1 VATAAEVGLKA
12 PALGGILPQS
22 FQDLGLPEIFLA
34 HLTLKHC
41 FYLDVF
47 TLGDLGERLKLPA
60 TVLTQ
65 ILEYLRKERFVEAR
79 SADPLMPA
87 ASALSLAH
95 RHALTDLGK
104 KRAAQLLEY
113 DAYVGPTPVPLED
126 YRRQVLKQEIRW
138 AEVTASRLQGALEPL
153 VVAPELLEQLGPA
166 AVSGKPL
173 FLYGP
178 SGNGKTSIALRLAQV
193 WDDAILVPYAL
204 YVEGHV
210 IRVYD
215 ALTHRPPEEQ
225 GDVREPPDR
234 RWVRCRRPVVVAGGE
249 VTLDLLDL
257 AFNPTL
263 KYYEAPL
270 QLKANNGV
278 FVLDDFGRQQ
288 ASPRDLLNR
297 WILPLESR
305 QDFLC
310 LHTGHKFA
318 IPFDLFLILATN
330 LEPRSLVD
338 DAYLRRI
345 SYKVPVPPP
354 TREQY
359 LEIFRRV
366 CRQHRLEFDPEAVN
380 WLLARYYE
388 GQRPLAAC
396 HPRDLVEQL
405 LTYSR
410 FHRVEPRLAPETLDK
425 ACAVYFV

>member
-1 VATAAEVGLKA
+1 VASKAEEGPRPPGLD
-12 PALGGILPQS
+12 GIFPQS
-22 FQDLGLPEIFLA
+22 FKDLGLPEIFLA

-47 TLGDLGERLKLPA
+47 TLGDLGERIKLPA

-79 SADPLMPA
+79 SPDPLTPA
-87 ASALSLAH
+87 ASPLTLAH
-95 RHALTDLGK
+95 RHALTDPGK

-113 DAYVGPTPVPLED
+113 DAYVGPAPVPLNE
-126 YRRQVLKQEIRW
+126 YRRQVLRQEIRRV
-138 AEVTASRLQGALEPL
+138 AVSAAALEKALGSL
-153 VVAPELLEQLGPA
+153 VLPPELLEQLGPA

-173 FLYGP
+173 FLYGS
-178 SGNGKTSIALRLAQV
+178 SGNGKTSIALRLAQI
-193 WDDAILVPYAL
+193 WDDAVLVPYAL

-215 ALTHRPPEEQ
+215 ALTHRPPAGEE
-225 GDVREPPDR
+225 DVREAPDR

-249 VTLDLLDL
+249 VTLGLLDL

-263 KYYEAPL
+263 KYYEAPP

-278 FVLDDFGRQQ
+278 FILDDFGRQQ

-338 DAYLRRI
+338 DAYLRRLP
-345 SYKVPVPPP
+345 YKVKVSPP

-359 LEIFRRV
+359 REIFRRV
-366 CRQHRLEFDPEAVN
+366 CRQHRLAFDPEAVSY
-380 WLLARYYE
+380 LLAQYYE
-388 GQRPLAAC
+388 DRRPLAAC
-396 HPRDLVEQL
+396 HPRDLVDQI

-410 FHRVEPRLAPETLDK
+410 FHQVEPRLTPETLDR
-425 ACAVYFV
+425 ACAAYFV